1 MRACGETTE
10 RARCGGLK
18 GVAAMWRRIQDAFAL
33 TDQGMKDF
41 MRGAGFC
48 ALANLMLMLPIVVL
62 YFVASDFIRYLD
74 DPSVGLPGM
83 ALYAAGI
90 VAGISRDVHGGVQ
103 RKRSQAHRHRGAFA
117 PASALVFRKARFVR
131 FDERYHEGLLRSGAP
146 VLAHYAADFRH
157 GRFDAGIRRYDVR
170 VRLEAGGI
178 CSLAHSRGA
187 CGVASDC
194 THPEVAYREEER
206 GIPFVCRWSAG
217 IP

>member
-1 MRACGETTE
+1 
-10 RARCGGLK
+10 
-18 GVAAMWRRIQDAFAL
+18 MWRRIQDAFAL

-62 YFVASDFIRYLD
+62 YFTASDFIRYLD

-90 VAGISRDVHGGVQ
+90 VAALVVMFVTQMWEYRATYTVVYQESA
-103 RKRSQAHRHRGAFA
+103 RKRIAIA
-117 PASALVFRKARFVR
+117 
-131 FDERYHEGLLRSGAP
+131 ERLRLLPLSFFGRRDLSDLTSVIMKDCSDQERLFSHTMPQIFGM
-146 VLAHYAADFRH
+146 

-187 CGVASDC
+187 CGVASDY
-194 THPEVAYREEER
+194 THPEVAYREEEC
-206 GIPFVCRWSAG
+206 GIPFVCRWPAG
-217 IP
+217 IS